1 MGSAALA
8 EAAKSIRDWSLADRT
23 SSAPAVRG
31 ADVFGSLVFT
41 DKLQKERLPKAAYHA
56 LRATIQHPEAAQAIR
71 VEQRAHRVVRL
82 PHQPKASVGVELAG
96 RPIALKGPHLQARK
110 GALGDLQERRA

>member
-23 SSAPAVRG
+23 SSAPAVRA
-31 ADVFGSLVFT
+31 ADAFGSLVFT

-56 LRATIQHPEAAQAIR
+56 LRR
-71 VEQRAHRVVRL
+71 
-82 PHQPKASVGVELAG
+82 GV
-96 RPIALKGPHLQARK
+96 
-110 GALGDLQERRA
+110 